1 MAYRNIFIILLL
13 GIFAISC
20 GTDPLD
26 VDTSNVKINLSF
38 VNVDSILF
46 NANEKDLI
54 ASNNHFKTEINEV
67 YSYNIGYCMQIGDL
81 SDTAFVNSIYKFR
94 ADTFIVRLENEIEKK
109 FRNIADMNASIIDGF
124 KHLKYHFPKKDY
136 PSHIVYMNSLFSSS
150 IFCTKQEI
158 GVGLDRYL
166 GYDSEIVKNL
176 NSMHFHEWIKH
187 GMNRVFLE
195 RDVLTGWIETNLV
208 EEVDGNLAEKIV
220 RWGKIIYF
228 TEAAFPE
235 LDKHIILRYSEEQ
248 LKWAYDNEFEFWDYI
263 VGENMLFQLN
273 ERNEANMLGP
283 GPKTPGL
290 PKEGAPDRLGQF
302 LGWQMVKSYMDQNDI
317 SLAELAELTYN
328 EILQEYEV
336 D

>member
-1 MAYRNIFIILLL
+1 MNYKSIFIIL
-13 GIFAISC
+13 FAGVLAMSC
-20 GTDPLD
+20 RNNPLN
-26 VDTSNVKINLSF
+26 VDASKVKLNLSF
-38 VNVDSILF
+38 INVDSILF
-46 NANEKDLI
+46 NSNDEDLI
-54 ASNNHFKTEINEV
+54 ASNNRFKKEINEV
-67 YSYNIGYCMQIGDL
+67 YSYNIGYCMQVGEL
-81 SDTAFVNSIYKFR
+81 TDTAFVNSINKFR
-94 ADTFIVRLENEIEKK
+94 VDTFIVRLENEIAKK
-109 FRNIADMNASIIDGF
+109 FENKVDMNKTIIDGF
-124 KHLKYHFPKKDY
+124 KHLKYHFPKKNY

-150 IFCTKQEI
+150 IFCTEQEV

-187 GMNRVFLE
+187 GMDKSFLE
-195 RDVLTGWIETNLV
+195 RDVITGWIETNIV
-208 EEVDGNLAEKIV
+208 DEVDGNLAEKIV

-235 LDKHIILRYSEEQ
+235 MDKHIILRYTEEQ
-248 LKWAYDNEFEFWDYI
+248 LKWAFDNEFEFWDYI

-302 LGWQMVKSYMDQNDI
+302 LGWQMVKSYMEQNDVT
-317 SLAELAELTYN
+317 LAELAKLSYN